1 VIPVLTA
8 EEMRRADRHT
18 IEEAGVPGPV
28 LMENAG
34 SAVARVVRQ
43 RFPRAERIVVLCGK
57 GNNGGDGFVV
67 TRCLAGTAEALLLA
81 SKADVGGDAR
91 LHLVSCER
99 SGGRVTEVKDAADW
113 ATARARVD
121 EADLIVD
128 ALLGTGLKTRPFGL
142 VAEAIDAV
150 LRRAHEGTPVVAV
163 DLPSG
168 LPSDMGEVD
177 WPTVRATVTVTFG
190 APKRGHVLPPACN
203 RVGDLVVADIGIS
216 AQTLAAVRPS
226 LFLLEDR
233 DAAAA
238 FPPRP
243 RGAHKGHFGH
253 LLVVAGSVGKTGAAV
268 LAAGASLRAGVGL
281 VTVATPEP
289 CLPVVAAARAEVMTE
304 PLPAGPTGGLAR
316 EGLARLLALAEER
329 DAVVL
334 GPGLGQDPA
343 TRALVRAFVPACPVP
358 LLVDADG
365 LNALAP
371 RADAPGALEAL
382 RRRAPT
388 VLTPHPGEMGRLIGG
403 SVPEIQRQRPGVA
416 LDLAR
421 ETGAVVVLK
430 GERTVVADA
439 KDDRSAVNPTGN
451 PGMATG
457 GTGDVLAG
465 VVGALLARHD
475 AWRAATAGVYVHG
488 RAGDLVARRQG
499 EEGLVAGDLVEA
511 LPEAIEAVRACGGGA
526 SSAC

>member
-1 VIPVLTA
+1 
-8 EEMRRADRHT
+8 
-18 IEEAGVPGPV
+18 
-28 LMENAG
+28 
-34 SAVARVVRQ
+34 
-43 RFPRAERIVVLCGK
+43 
-57 GNNGGDGFVV
+57 
-67 TRCLAGTAEALLLA
+67 
-81 SKADVGGDAR
+81 
-91 LHLVSCER
+91 
-99 SGGRVTEVKDAADW
+99 
-113 ATARARVD
+113 
-121 EADLIVD
+121 
-128 ALLGTGLKTRPFGL
+128 
-142 VAEAIDAV
+142 
-150 LRRAHEGTPVVAV
+150 
-163 DLPSG
+163 
-168 LPSDMGEVD
+168 
-177 WPTVRATVTVTFG
+177 
-190 APKRGHVLPPACN
+190 
-203 RVGDLVVADIGIS
+203 
-216 AQTLAAVRPS
+216 
-226 LFLLEDR
+226 
-233 DAAAA
+233 
-238 FPPRP
+238 
-243 RGAHKGHFGH
+243 
-253 LLVVAGSVGKTGAAV
+253 
-268 LAAGASLRAGVGL
+268 
-281 VTVATPEP
+281 
-289 CLPVVAAARAEVMTE
+289 
-304 PLPAGPTGGLAR
+304 
-316 EGLARLLALAEER
+316 
-329 DAVVL
+329 
-334 GPGLGQDPA
+334 
-343 TRALVRAFVPACPVP
+343 
-358 LLVDADG
+358 VDADG

-382 RRRAPT
+382 RRQAPT